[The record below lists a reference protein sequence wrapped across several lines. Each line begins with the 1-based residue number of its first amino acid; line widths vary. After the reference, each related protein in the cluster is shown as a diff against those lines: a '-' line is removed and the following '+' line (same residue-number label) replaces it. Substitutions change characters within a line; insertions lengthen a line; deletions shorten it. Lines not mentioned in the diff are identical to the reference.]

1 MNALTLELANGI
13 IASTFSKSPEMKL
26 KPVGTPFC
34 GAIRAKGSTLSV
46 VSSIGAISW
55 LITPRRIRLSESFED
70 IGTASRFSSWHSL
83 SRSTV
88 GGEVRKQI
96 ARFGTYNRTKQ

>member
-1 MNALTLELANGI
+1 MAL
-13 IASTFSKSPEMKL
+13 
-26 KPVGTPFC
+26 
-34 GAIRAKGSTLSV
+34 IRLSDGDRSTLSV

-83 SRSTV
+83 SRSTASKKANRPFRDVQQDQTIRDLAPGPTIAANTEVARV
-88 GGEVRKQI
+88 G
-96 ARFGTYNRTKQ
+96 TKAETS

>member
-34 GAIRAKGSTLSV
+34 GAIRAKGSTLSTRSLGFPRELGLV
-46 VSSIGAISW
+46 QTWSRGILRGRVECCQIVTIG
-55 LITPRRIRLSESFED
+55 
-70 IGTASRFSSWHSL
+70 
-83 SRSTV
+83 
-88 GGEVRKQI
+88 
-96 ARFGTYNRTKQ
+96 